1 MTSSARPRS
10 CIRLAVVAVAAGTL
24 VPLVGGGAV
33 AQEAEP
39 DTAAPTFTVAAT
51 QDLPVDATVTV
62 TFSEP
67 VTGVTSGTLR
77 LRHTPST
84 TTALGDGKTFTVKA
98 NALMYAG
105 APYAVEAS
113 PAITDG
119 AGNAYVPSPVA
130 FSTASLVDDP
140 SAGMVLLG
148 PWSRLSASG
157 AVGGSYVRSVPVP
170 TRWSATHTAVFGG
183 GAEVKGCVGPG
194 NGIVE
199 VWADGQRMAR
209 IDTYRPAT
217 SCGVV
222 LASGRFPSGS
232 GLHLVEVRG
241 MGEKSRRS
249 SGTAMAVDAVTALP

>member
-1 MTSSARPRS
+1 MTSSPRPRS
-10 CIRLAVVAVAAGTL
+10 CLRLAAVAAAGAL
-24 VPLVGGGAV
+24 VPLLGGSAI

-39 DTAAPTFTVAAT
+39 DVVAPTFALAAT
-51 QDLPVDATVTV
+51 QDLPVDASLTV

-67 VTGVTSGTLR
+67 VSGVTSGTLR

-84 TTALGDGKTFTVKA
+84 TTALGDGRTFTVTA
-98 NALMYAG
+98 NALLYAG

-113 PAITDG
+113 PAITDE
-119 AGNAYVPSPVA
+119 AGNAYVPAPVA
-130 FSTASLVDDP
+130 FSTAGLVDDP

-148 PWSRLSASG
+148 PWNRLSASG
-157 AVGGSYVRSVPVP
+157 AVGGSYVRSVPIP
-170 TRWSATHTAVFGG
+170 SRWSATHTAVYGG

-209 IDTYRPAT
+209 VDTYRPAT

-222 LASGRFPSGS
+222 LAAGRFPAGP

-241 MGEKSRRS
+241 MGESSGRS
-249 SGTAMAVDAVTALP
+249 TGTAMAVDAVTAQP